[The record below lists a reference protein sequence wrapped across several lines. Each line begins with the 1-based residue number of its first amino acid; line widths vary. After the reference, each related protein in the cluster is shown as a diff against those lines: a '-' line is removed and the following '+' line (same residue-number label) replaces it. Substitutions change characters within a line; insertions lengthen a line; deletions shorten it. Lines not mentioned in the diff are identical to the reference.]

1 MRVGLL
7 EAMKHVGEVHPI
19 ALHIVTPPGRNRPA
33 RVQAFMDY
41 ATDRFMNEPWAELQQ
56 PLGR

>member
-1 MRVGLL
+1 MDDW
-7 EAMKHVGEVHPI
+7 EVDPI

-33 RVQAFMDY
+33 RVQAFMDH

-56 PLGR
+56 SLGR